1 MPLLHQ
7 GLYLGTEEIV
17 VRCLKPEG
25 DSLLHF
31 SVCCKSLA
39 SQMLLKWYTQAEIT
53 ACQIRTVVTV
63 VHNHPGVAL

>member
-1 MPLLHQ
+1 MPLPHQ
-7 GLYLGTEEIV
+7 GLYLGTEETG

-25 DSLLHF
+25 DSLLHI

-39 SQMLLKWYTQAEIT
+39 SQMLVKEYTQVEIT
-53 ACQIRTVVTV
+53 ACQIRTIGTV